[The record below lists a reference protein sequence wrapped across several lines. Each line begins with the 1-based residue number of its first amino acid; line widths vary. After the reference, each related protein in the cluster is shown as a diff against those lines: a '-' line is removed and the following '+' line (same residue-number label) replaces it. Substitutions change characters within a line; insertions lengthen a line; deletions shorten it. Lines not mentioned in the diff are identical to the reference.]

1 MKKEKGITLISLV
14 ITIVVLIILASVTTY
29 AGLNSIR
36 TSKLTRFRQELELMQ
51 SQVNLLYEKYK
62 DEETIT
68 IGKDISQADSTK
80 VENAFNSIGS
90 QVTQA
95 DYRYFDVDTLKDLG
109 IEGIDEEYLI
119 NIKTR
124 DVISLDGFKYE
135 GVMYY
140 TLEQITGQNDDYG
153 TLNRGEVT
161 FNSSYEVFEDD
172 DGNKIQINITDIKL
186 SKYVGKCKIQ
196 YYEPSTS
203 KWITLEKEYKG
214 TSYSFTVERTKEGRT
229 VRITDA
235 SGNYTEEFVGPT
247 STVT

>member
-1 MKKEKGITLISLV
+1 MKNEKGITLISLV
-14 ITIVVLIILASVTTY
+14 ITIIVLIILASVTTY

-51 SQVNLLYEKYK
+51 AQVNLLYEKYK

-80 VENAFNSIGS
+80 VENAFNSLGS

-109 IEGIDEEYLI
+109 IEGIEEEYLV

-135 GVMYY
+135 GAMYY

-153 TLNRGEVT
+153 TLNRGEIT
-161 FNSSYEVFEDD
+161 FNTSYYNICEDSNCEKLHIVISD
-172 DGNKIQINITDIKL
+172 IQL

-196 YYEPSTS
+196 YYNEDKA
-203 KWITLEKEYKG
+203 KWITLEKDYMGKDYKFELDSDG
-214 TSYSFTVERTKEGRT
+214 GVLI
-229 VRITDA
+229 RITDA
-235 SGNYTEEFVGPT
+235 AGSYGEKLIEP
-247 STVT
+247 SQI

>member
-1 MKKEKGITLISLV
+1 MKNEKGITLISLV
-14 ITIVVLIILASVTTY
+14 ITIIVLIILASVTTY

-68 IGKDISQADSTK
+68 IGKDISEADSTK

-109 IEGIDEEYLI
+109 IEGIDEEYLV

-135 GVMYY
+135 GAMYY
-140 TLEQITGQNDDYG
+140 TLEQITGQNNDYG
-153 TLNRGEVT
+153 TLNRGEIT
-161 FNSSYEVFEDD
+161 FYTSYYNICEDSNCD
-172 DGNKIQINITDIKL
+172 KLHIIIGDIQL

-196 YYEPSTS
+196 YYNQSS
-203 KWITLEKEYKG
+203 DKWITLVKEYTGKDYEFAIDSNDG
-214 TSYSFTVERTKEGRT
+214 VF

-235 SGNYTEEFVGPT
+235 SGNYTEKFAGPPPI
-247 STVT
+247 